1 MFSRA
6 NILILGFDDR
16 RFFWTTVIII
26 TCILPFLLFEAPIQ
40 TLREYPIPTMINCF
54 VFTVIYFGLY
64 RTLTIVVRRRL
75 PAPGAYMKRVGI
87 LVATTPFII
96 PVIGIIVGVALDL
109 ILESLDIGSHREL
122 SFTRVNLISFL
133 LTLLVITI
141 YEAAYF
147 FKKYMESQVEKER
160 LEVLHA
166 ESRLTN
172 LRNQINPHFL
182 FNSLNI
188 LMGLI
193 ASDSEMAMDYLGKL
207 SKFYRYTVGHR
218 EDQLVPVTEELSN
231 AQLFGELLKVRFEDG
246 LEFVWPDVM
255 ISEEKTTI
263 PLSLQLLIENAVKH
277 NICSQSAPLHVK
289 IYLDSQYLIVENNL
303 QLKLTPVESSGMG
316 LENIK
321 ERFSFF
327 TQTPVVV
334 EKSDNTFRVKLPLI

>member
-1 MFSRA
+1 M
-6 NILILGFDDR
+6 ILGFDDR
-16 RFFWTTVIII
+16 KFFWTSVIII
-26 TCILPFLLFEAPIQ
+26 TCILPFLLFEAPVQ
-40 TLREYPIPTMINCF
+40 TLQEYPVATIVNCF
-54 VFTVIYFGLY
+54 VFTIIYFALY
-64 RTLTIVVRRRL
+64 RRLTIAVRKKL
-75 PAPGAYMKRVGI
+75 PVPGAYMKRVGI

-96 PVIGIIVGVALDL
+96 PIIGVIVGVALDVVMD
-109 ILESLDIGSHREL
+109 SIGVRSHKEM
-122 SFTRVNLISFL
+122 SFTRVNLISLL

-160 LEVLHA
+160 LEALHA

-207 SKFYRYTVGHR
+207 SKFYRYTVGLR
-218 EDQLVPVTEELSN
+218 EDQLVPINEEISN
-231 AQLFGELLKVRFEDG
+231 ARLFGELLKVRFEAG
-246 LEFVWPDVM
+246 LEFDWPDHLPD
-255 ISEEKTTI
+255 EGKATI

-277 NICSQSAPLHVK
+277 NICSQVSPLRVR
-289 IYLDSQYLIVENNL
+289 IYQEDQYLIVENNL

-316 LENIK
+316 LDNIK
-321 ERFSFF
+321 ERFSYFSH
-327 TQTPVVV
+327 TPVKI
-334 EKSDNTFRVKLPLI
+334 EEDENTFRVKLPII